1 MHTIGKFVL
10 GLMGQLRAKPA
21 TGDSATSISLPLP
34 EKQGGLP
41 LMEALAMRHSSR
53 EFSPEPLPL
62 PLLSN
67 LLWAAYGINRE
78 DGGRTAPSAL
88 NAQEIDIFVAF
99 PSGAYRYD
107 AATHTL
113 ILVAAS
119 DIRRTTGYQ
128 DFVDEAPLDLVY
140 VADYTRLS
148 RVPFNQ
154 RESYA
159 SVAAGAIAQNVYLFA
174 ASNNLAT
181 VLRAWIDRAAIA
193 EALGLTHDQQVLLS
207 QTVGYP
213 SIIKKNQ

>member
-1 MHTIGKFVL
+1 MHTVGKFVL
-10 GLMGQLRAKPA
+10 GLMGQLRAKQA
-21 TGDSATSISLPLP
+21 AGDSAVPVSLPPP

-41 LMEALAMRHSSR
+41 LMEALAMRHSLR

-88 NAQEIDIFVAF
+88 NAQEIDIFVAL
-99 PSGAYRYD
+99 PSGAYRCD
-107 AATHTL
+107 AATHAL

-119 DIRRTTGYQ
+119 DIRRITGYQ

-148 RVPFNQ
+148 RVRFSQ

-159 SVAAGAIAQNVYLFA
+159 SVAAEAIAQNVYLFA

-181 VLRAWIDRAAIA
+181 VLRALPVR
-193 EALGLTHDQQVLLS
+193 
-207 QTVGYP
+207 
-213 SIIKKNQ
+213 

>member
-1 MHTIGKFVL
+1 MHTVGKFVL
-10 GLMGQLRAKPA
+10 GLMGQLRTKPA
-21 TGDSATSISLPLP
+21 VGESVAVISLPPP

-41 LMEALAMRHSSR
+41 LMDALAMRHSSR

-88 NAQEIDIFVAF
+88 NAQEIDVFVAI

-119 DIRRTTGYQ
+119 DVRRITGYQ

-140 VADYTRLS
+140 VADYMRLS
-148 RVPFNQ
+148 RVPFSQ

-159 SVAAGAIAQNVYLFA
+159 SVAAGAVAQNVYLFA
-174 ASNNLAT
+174 ESNNLAT
-181 VLRAWIDRAAIA
+181 VLRALPVR
-193 EALGLTHDQQVLLS
+193 
-207 QTVGYP
+207 
-213 SIIKKNQ
+213 